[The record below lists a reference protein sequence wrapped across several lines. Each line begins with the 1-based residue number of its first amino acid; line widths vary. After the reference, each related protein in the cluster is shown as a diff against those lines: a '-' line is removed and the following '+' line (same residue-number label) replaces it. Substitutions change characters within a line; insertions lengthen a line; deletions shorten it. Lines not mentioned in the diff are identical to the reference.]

1 MRLEPGRPLGRS
13 LRVWVEGMLLLSLKG
28 SLRGVYLRGEVPPGP
43 LVLALNHHSF
53 YDGHL
58 AWFLGKRAKRPT
70 SILVAEEN
78 LRAFPVL
85 ALAGALEAARVR
97 EALRR
102 LGRGERVALFPEG
115 VLRHP
120 GPLGSL
126 KPGAVWLAERAPAH
140 LLPVAVRVV
149 LRGFEHP
156 EAFVWAGSP
165 LPPGAGLEDLA
176 RALGGLLGGLDD
188 LLARTH
194 PREVPEGFREILK
207 GRRSL
212 EERVR
217 PLVEVLKRWKS

>member
-1 MRLEPGRPLGRS
+1 MRLEPDRPLGRF
-13 LRVWVEGMLLLSLKG
+13 LRLWVEGMLLLSLKRN
-28 SLRGVYLRGEVPPGP
+28 LRGVYLRGEVPSQP

-58 AWFLGKRAKRPT
+58 AWLLSRRMGRRM
-70 SILVAEEN
+70 SLLVAEEN

-85 ALAGALEAARVR
+85 ALAGALEAGQLR

-102 LGRGERVALFPEG
+102 LSRGEWVALFPEG
-115 VLRHP
+115 ALRYP
-120 GPLGSL
+120 GALGPLR
-126 KPGAVWLAERAPAH
+126 PGAAWLAHRAPAP
-140 LLPVAVRVV
+140 LLPVAARLV

-156 EAFVWAGSP
+156 EAFLWAGDP
-165 LPPGAGLEDLA
+165 LEPGVGLEDLA
-176 RALGGLLGGLDD
+176 RALGGLLGEVDA

-217 PLVEVLKRWKS
+217 PLVEVLKGR

>member
-1 MRLEPGRPLGRS
+1 
-13 LRVWVEGMLLLSLKG
+13 
-28 SLRGVYLRGEVPPGP
+28 

-58 AWFLGKRAKRPT
+58 AWLLSRRMGRRM
-70 SILVAEEN
+70 SLLVAEEN

-85 ALAGALEAARVR
+85 ALAGALEAGQLR

-102 LGRGERVALFPEG
+102 LSRGEWVALFPEG
-115 VLRHP
+115 VLRYP
-120 GPLGSL
+120 GPLAPL
-126 KPGAVWLAERAPAH
+126 RPGAAWLAQRAQAP
-140 LLPVAVRVV
+140 LLPVAARVV

-156 EAFVWAGSP
+156 EAFLWAGDP
-165 LPPGAGLEDLA
+165 LEPGVGLEDLA
-176 RALGGLLGGLDD
+176 RALGGLLGELEA

-194 PREVPEGFREILK
+194 PREVPEGFREVLK

-217 PLVEVLKRWKS
+217 PLVEVLKGR